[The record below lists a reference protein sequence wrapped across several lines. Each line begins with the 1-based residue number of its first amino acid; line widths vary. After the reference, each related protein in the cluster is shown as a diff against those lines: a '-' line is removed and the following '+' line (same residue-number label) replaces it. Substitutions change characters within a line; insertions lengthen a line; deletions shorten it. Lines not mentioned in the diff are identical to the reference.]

1 MQVKSQPTSTT
12 ATPIMPMTS
21 SQETSIITIGEGL
34 TKEFLFGERI
44 VIYHLDTVAREILDA
59 GADDVL
65 DTMKNW
71 QTNQPFLVL
80 YDITST
86 KIALT
91 PHLRH
96 RLQELSNAFPDL
108 KGRAAVVLPQ
118 SIITQVFRLF
128 VRSQNR
134 IGRSKQVFFSRESAI
149 DWLKEKLS
157 DL

>member
-12 ATPIMPMTS
+12 PKPIMTIPAPEISVT
-21 SQETSIITIGEGL
+21 TIGEGL
-34 TKEFLFGERI
+34 TKEFLFDKRI
-44 VIYHLDTVAREILDA
+44 VIYHLDTVSREILDA

-71 QTNQPFLVL
+71 REGHPYLVI
-80 YDITST
+80 YDITSA

-96 RLQELSNAFPDL
+96 RLQELSKAYPDL
-108 KGRAAVVLPQ
+108 KGRSAVVLPR
-118 SIITQVFRLF
+118 SVVTQVFRLF

-134 IGRSKQVFFSRESAI
+134 IGRSKQVFFNRESAI

-157 DL
+157 DLS